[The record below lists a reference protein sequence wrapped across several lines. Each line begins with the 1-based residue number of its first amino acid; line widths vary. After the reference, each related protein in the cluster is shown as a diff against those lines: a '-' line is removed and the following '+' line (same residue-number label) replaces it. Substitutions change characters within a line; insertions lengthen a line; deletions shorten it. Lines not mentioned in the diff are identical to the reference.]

1 MATITINTIINAPI
15 QRCFELSTS
24 IDLHKIS
31 ASKTKEEAIGGI
43 TEGLIK
49 LDETVTWKAK
59 HFGVWHRMKIKIT
72 EFDKPNYFVDEMVK
86 GSFKY
91 MRHKHEFKQNEN
103 QTIMVDQFDFAS
115 PMGIIGKFVDK
126 VVMLRYMENFLK
138 ERNNVIKEFAE
149 TDKWKQVLQMNNER

>member
-49 LDETVTWKAK
+49 LDESSMT
-59 HFGVWHRMKIKIT
+59 
-72 EFDKPNYFVDEMVK
+72 
-86 GSFKY
+86 
-91 MRHKHEFKQNEN
+91 
-103 QTIMVDQFDFAS
+103 
-115 PMGIIGKFVDK
+115 K
-126 VVMLRYMENFLK
+126 VLDTQGN
-138 ERNNVIKEFAE
+138 
-149 TDKWKQVLQMNNER
+149 D